1 MSRANGKLKK
11 AAGLKKSDEPPMK
24 SIPQAAARPGAW
36 RALLQTAPTEENAN
50 KHRHQPVV
58 VDDVIVESVA
68 DGEKSSD
75 IEDKLGVPRGYVRRV
90 LIRRFGSIEG
100 MKKALKAQCL
110 ENAIALNEYAM
121 ENIQQIP
128 PGQAIVGAKIM
139 IDGALALEK
148 SSVDRPSTVDF
159 ASLAALGQVL
169 ERVEKKITGSDRTIL
184 PVKTLPAS

>member
-11 AAGLKKSDEPPMK
+11 VTGLKKSDAPPMQ

-36 RALLQTAPTEENAN
+36 RELLQKAPTEETVN
-50 KHRHQPVV
+50 KHRHQPLA
-58 VDDVIVESVA
+58 VDDAIVDAVA
-68 DGEKSSD
+68 NGDKASD
-75 IEDKLGVPRGYVRRV
+75 IEDKLSVPRGYVRRV

-100 MKKALKAQCL
+100 MKKALRAQCL
-110 ENAIALNEYAM
+110 ENALALNEYAM
-121 ENIQQIP
+121 ENIAQIP

-159 ASLAALGQVL
+159 ASLAALGETL
-169 ERVEKKITGSDRTIL
+169 ARVEKKITGTDRT
-184 PVKTLPAS
+184 VFPALKN

>member
-11 AAGLKKSDEPPMK
+11 VTGLKKSDAPPMQ

-36 RALLQTAPTEENAN
+36 RAMLQTAPTEENAN
-50 KHRHQPVV
+50 KHRHQPLV
-58 VDDVIVESVA
+58 VDDAIVGAVA
-68 DGEKSSD
+68 DGDKASD

-100 MKKALKAQCL
+100 MKKALQAQCL

-121 ENIQQIP
+121 ENIAQIP

-139 IDGALALEK
+139 IDGAIALDK
-148 SSVDRPSTVDF
+148 NSVDRPSTVDF
-159 ASLAALGQVL
+159 ASLAALGEILQ
-169 ERVEKKITGSDRTIL
+169 RVEKKITGSDRTIL
-184 PVKTLPAS
+184 PVKALPA